1 MGIFGGLFRALGFES
16 EDDESKPVKKKTKKT
31 EPKASYN
38 LKKGKIEKP
47 DVIDGV
53 KVLYVEGIFSAKK
66 ALEIYKKDEPVLV
79 NVQEAEDK
87 ERILGYLEG
96 YVEATGGNTETIE
109 EKTLIIL
116 LPEGV
121 EIE

>member
-47 DVIDGV
+47 DHAYIKTVYGM
-53 KVLYVEGIFSAKK
+53 
-66 ALEIYKKDEPVLV
+66 
-79 NVQEAEDK
+79 
-87 ERILGYLEG
+87 GYMWI
-96 YVEATGGNTETIE
+96 GGSN
-109 EKTLIIL
+109 K
-116 LPEGV
+116 
-121 EIE
+121 